1 MLSFYVY
8 NLLIPGDP
16 NIVSLTTPAG
26 TWTLTKAPNYAAM
39 KQLITTPAQRP
50 QQLPV
55 AETYFLENPVGMQ
68 DGSAAV
74 DRALD
79 EVTPILLAASYA
91 TGRSV
96 TIERSTMG
104 SSIQIV
110 QPSDHWPRVRSMG
123 HAGDVINSDAEFTRL
138 VEAFV
143 QAWPAAGQTE
153 KGLVLIHHWIDA
165 QSCWSMEDLYL
176 SATTLLQVIVKTESA
191 RQNGK
196 HLYFYNGVTDAAARM
211 GITPLSTDFRDMRN
225 DLVHEG
231 TLSGTSFPGKQKA
244 DCAAVIAETL
254 NWFDEYVH
262 VALGLGQMAKVR
274 FSAQPFLSLNA
285 YSLS

>member
-16 NIVSLTTPAG
+16 DTVTLTTATGP
-26 TWTLTKAPNYAAM
+26 WTLSKTPDFAAI
-39 KQLITTPAQRP
+39 KQRITTPVRRP
-50 QQLPV
+50 DERPV
-55 AETYFLENPVGMQ
+55 GVTYFLENLVGMQ
-68 DGSAAV
+68 NGSAAV
-74 DRALD
+74 DRALH

-91 TGRSV
+91 TSRSV
-96 TIERSTMG
+96 TIEQSTMG
-104 SSIQIV
+104 SSVQIM

-123 HAGDVINSDAEFTRL
+123 QAGDVINSSSEFAHL

-143 QAWPAAGQTE
+143 QAWPTAGHTE
-153 KGLVLIHHWIDA
+153 KARVLVHHWIDA
-165 QSCWSMEDLYL
+165 LSCWSMEDLYL

-196 HLYFYNGVTDAAARM
+196 RLYFYPGLTAAATCM
-211 GITPLSTDFRDMRN
+211 AITPLGTDFRDMRN

-231 TLSGTSFPGKQKA
+231 TLSGTNFPGKQKA
-244 DCAAVIAETL
+244 DCARVVAETL
-254 NWFDEYVH
+254 NWFDAYMH
-262 VALGLGQMAKVR
+262 VALGLGPVAKVR
-274 FSAQPFLSLNA
+274 FRASDFANLNA